1 MSTSAPAARNSRPSS
16 TTTSAATALAPA
28 VSAGLPN
35 PAMVAGPGST
45 AARLRATARGVLPL
59 SHPDERV
66 HDRPVRPGPE
76 EFEDLLGWLAL
87 APLGLELL
95 IGAAALQPRRYL
107 RGPLGLGRVRVDVAA
122 TGEHDP

>member
-1 MSTSAPAARNSRPSS
+1 MRADTCSASGTARVP
-16 TTTSAATALAPA
+16 
-28 VSAGLPN
+28 
-35 PAMVAGPGST
+35 PGCP
-45 AARLRATARGVLPL
+45 AARLRATARGVLTG

-122 TGEHDP
+122 TGEHDPVDVAGDVYGHQVLGHIPGH